1 MSLFPNPVDA
11 FNRRPSLESALGS
24 VGATIG
30 AKFGPVGSALGELFG
45 SRLGDDLSR
54 SSPDTPPAS
63 GPAGVDSPATVTRVS
78 QTSQTTPLTGPMGY
92 GGMPSINRMGNGM
105 FQQANV
111 VSLFR
116 NPAVTG
122 AVGAVGGAIAEFF
135 FDEFGREKK
144 LVITRK
150 LQRDIKKLF
159 MLSGGSFEMT
169 AELYEMATGRRLTP
183 EQVVKIYTKT
193 FKNQGPYVT
202 KAAVRKTRSTIRKM
216 ETLCDLK
223 DRLCPPKRR
232 TPVRRRAMSSQ
243 TITQVK

>member
-1 MSLFPNPVDA
+1 MSFLPTPNFD
-11 FNRRPSLESALGS
+11 FLKKPSLQTALGD
-24 VGATIG
+24 VGAIVG
-30 AKFGPVGSALGELFG
+30 SKFGPVGSILGQYAG

-54 SSPDTPPAS
+54 SSPDSPPRG

-78 QTSQTTPLTGPMGY
+78 QTGMLVDGPGNF
-92 GGMPSINRMGNGM
+92 GRQPMPSLNRMGDGM
-105 FQQANV
+105 FQRANV
-111 VSLFR
+111 VQLFR

-122 AVGAVGGAIAEFF
+122 TIGAAAGALAEFF
-135 FDEFGREKK
+135 FDEFGNEKK

-169 AELYEMATGRRLTP
+169 AELYEMATGRRLSP
-183 EQVVKIYTKT
+183 EQVVKIYTKQ

-202 KAAVRKTRSTIRKM
+202 KAAVRKTRATIRKM

-223 DRLCPPKRR
+223 DRLCPPK
-232 TPVRRRAMSSQ
+232 TARRRAPARKSS
-243 TITQVK
+243 TMITQVK

>member
-1 MSLFPNPVDA
+1 MSFLPTPRFD
-11 FNRRPSLESALGS
+11 FLKKPSLQSALGD
-24 VGATIG
+24 VGGLLG
-30 AKFGPVGSALGELFG
+30 AKFGPVGSILGQYAG
-45 SRLGDDLSR
+45 SRIGDDLSR

-78 QTSQTTPLTGPMGY
+78 QTSMIPTMTGPMGY
-92 GGMPSINRMGNGM
+92 GGMPSINRMGDGM
-105 FQQANV
+105 FQRANV
-111 VSLFR
+111 VQLFR

-122 AVGAVGGAIAEFF
+122 TIGAAAGAIAEFF
-135 FDEFGREKK
+135 FDEFGNEKK

-169 AELYEMATGRRLTP
+169 AELYEMATGRQLTP
-183 EQVVKIYTKT
+183 EQVVKIYTKQ

-223 DRLCPPKRR
+223 DRLCPPKTARRR
-232 TPVRRRAMSSQ
+232 TPARRSS
-243 TITQVK
+243 TMITQVK